1 MQDKFVYELGNNT
14 VGSLAPVGMSSDV
27 VLDISGVE
35 LGGSVGSLAP
45 VGMSSDVV
53 LDISGVELGGS
64 VGSLA
69 PVGMSSE
76 VPVPVVELTKGKG
89 TDIRNVI
96 AGKRKIIKMTPV
108 CKKEFGLTNYYF
120 CP

>member
-1 MQDKFVYELGNNT
+1 
-14 VGSLAPVGMSSDV
+14 MSSDV

-35 LGGSVGSLAP
+35 LGGN
-45 VGMSSDVV
+45 
-53 LDISGVELGGS
+53 

-76 VPVPVVELTKGKG
+76 VPVPVVALTNCRG
-89 TDIRNVI
+89 TKSRKVI
-96 AGKRKIIKMTPV
+96 AGNMKIVMTPI
-108 CKKEFGLTNYYF
+108 CEEEFRLTAHYA